1 MAMLV
6 LALTFWDYFALA
18 WFIACWAGFTFY
30 ADYGPARHRS
40 MTYVMNRYRLRWM
53 MVMLRR
59 ENRMVDA
66 AILGTLLNG
75 AAFFA
80 STTIFVIGGLLAAL
94 SAGDV
99 AAAILTELPF
109 TIDTTRTVWE
119 TKVLVL
125 VGIMVFAFFKFA
137 WAFRL
142 FNYSSVVIGATSL
155 EHEDDVDGPAMAE
168 RAAGI
173 NGLAA
178 RHFNRGLRAYFF
190 ALAALAWFIHPWL
203 FIIASAWVV
212 CVVQRRE
219 FRSRSLKLVR
229 EALPKDS
236 SPPGSGS

>member
-1 MAMLV
+1 M
-6 LALTFWDYFALA
+6 LALGLNHWDIFALV
-18 WFIACWAGFTFY
+18 WFILCWAGFTLY

-40 MTYVMNRYRLRWM
+40 ITYVMNRYRLRWM
-53 MVMLRR
+53 NVMLRR

-66 AILGTLLNG
+66 AILGNLLNG

-99 AAAILTELPF
+99 ASAILTELPF
-109 TIDTTRTVWE
+109 TIDTTRTAWE
-119 TKVLVL
+119 TKVLIL

-155 EHEDDVDGPAMAE
+155 ENEEDEDGPAMAE

-190 ALAALAWFIHPWL
+190 ALAALAWFIHPLL

-219 FRSRSLKLVR
+219 FRSRSLKMVR
-229 EALPKDS
+229 EPLPRDS
-236 SPPGSGS
+236 SPPDSDS